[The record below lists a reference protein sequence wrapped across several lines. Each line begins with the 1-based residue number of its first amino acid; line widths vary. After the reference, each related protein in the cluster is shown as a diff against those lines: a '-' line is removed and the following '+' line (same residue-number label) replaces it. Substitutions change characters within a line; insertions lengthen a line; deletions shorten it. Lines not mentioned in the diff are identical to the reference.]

1 MTVDE
6 RFDRLDDAIGELKL
20 SISDLTRYMLD
31 FRQGTATRFQGLENR
46 LGVFANALASDDSRL
61 PAMAKSLMDF
71 GADQSALLREQ
82 WKLKDTNTG
91 LVARV
96 ERLEEIVS
104 KLVKPAA

>member
-6 RFDRLDDAIGELKL
+6 RFDRLDDAIGDLKR
-20 SISDLTRYMLD
+20 SISDLTGYVLD
-31 FRQGTATRFQGLENR
+31 FRQETATRFQGVENR
-46 LGVFANALASDDSRL
+46 LEVFATTFASHGSRF
-61 PAMAKSLMDF
+61 PAMTKSPMDF
-71 GADQSALLREQ
+71 GADHSALMCEQ

-104 KLVKPAA
+104 KLIKPAA